1 MTEHLSVFEDG
12 SGGRRRR
19 RPPRRWG
26 RILLVLGGLS
36 LPFLVAI
43 GWFWYQVD
51 PPGGPGRVVDVRIPN
66 GVGVGTIADRL
77 EARGVVGSALAFRL
91 YARLSGSDTFQAG
104 SYRLHRD
111 LGASAAVD
119 ALERGPRR
127 TYRKLALPPGL
138 RFDEVARRIG
148 ALPGLSAARV
158 LALASGGAVRSAFEP
173 GDVNSLE
180 GLTWPD
186 TYYVERHE
194 DERKVLETI
203 VGAFD
208 DHARALGLA
217 GGTDPYRT
225 VIVASLIQREAGVD
239 EDRPLIA
246 AVIENRLRDGMP
258 LQIDASVVYAR
269 GGGSQP
275 LTDADF
281 ALPSPY
287 NTYVVAGLPP
297 TPISTVTAASLAAAL
312 HPAPVPY
319 LYYVLTDASGKHAFS
334 ETYAQHEANIADAQR
349 RGVIP

>member
-12 SGGRRRR
+12 SGSRRRR
-19 RPPRRWG
+19 RAPRRWG
-26 RILLVLGGLS
+26 RILLVLGLLG

-51 PPGGPGRVVDVRIPN
+51 PPGDPGRTVDVLIPN
-66 GVGVGTIADRL
+66 GAGVGTIGDRL

-104 SYRLHRD
+104 SYRLRRD

-119 ALERGPRR
+119 ALERGPRL

-138 RFDEVARRIG
+138 RFDEIAHRIG
-148 ALPGLSAARV
+148 ALPGLSADRV
-158 LALASGGAVRSAFEP
+158 VGLASSGAVRSAFEP
-173 GDVNSLE
+173 AGVDSLE

-194 DERKVLETI
+194 DERRVLETI
-203 VGAFD
+203 VTAFD
-208 DHARALGLA
+208 DHARKLGLDA
-217 GGTDPYRT
+217 VADPYRA

-246 AVIENRLRDGMP
+246 AVVENRLRDNMP

-269 GGGSQP
+269 GGGSRP

-281 ALPSPY
+281 ALRSPY

-297 TPISTVTAASLAAAL
+297 TPISTVTAPSLTAAL
-312 HPAPVPY
+312 HPASVPY
-319 LYYVLTDASGKHAFS
+319 LYYVLTDKRGKHAFA
-334 ETYAQHEANIADAQR
+334 ETYAQHEANIADARR